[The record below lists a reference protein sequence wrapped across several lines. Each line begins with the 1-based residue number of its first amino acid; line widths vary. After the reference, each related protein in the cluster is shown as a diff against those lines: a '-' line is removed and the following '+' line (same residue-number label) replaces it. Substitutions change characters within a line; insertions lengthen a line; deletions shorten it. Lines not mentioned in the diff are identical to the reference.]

1 MTELAGVR
9 RGSLCDEV
17 IEQIRAQITNGSW
30 PVGERIP
37 PESELIERLQVGR
50 GTVRE
55 AVKALAHA
63 GLLEVRQGDGTY
75 VKSSSELAGAL
86 RRQISRSTDEH
97 VQEVRRAIEVEAA
110 RLAAVRRTE
119 ADLEACADA
128 LAARDVA
135 AEAAVR
141 FGRWDLSWGE
151 PWVAADV
158 RFHQAVVAAAHNP
171 MLLEMYLEL
180 SEALSALLTRLAAQ
194 PEHDLFL
201 VRGHHDLLEALRAGD
216 VEAAVLKALQ
226 NVDTDLGLSP
236 DPAVVGSGPG
246 GVPAG

>member
-1 MTELAGVR
+1 LTELAGMR

-17 IEQIRAQITNGSW
+17 IEKIRVQITDGSW

-75 VKSSSELAGAL
+75 VKSASELAGAL
-86 RRQISRSTDEH
+86 RRQISRSTDAH

-110 RLAAVRRTE
+110 RLAAFRRTE
-119 ADLEACADA
+119 QDLAACAEA
-128 LAARDVA
+128 LAERDVA
-135 AEAAVR
+135 AAIGR
-141 FGRWDLSWGE
+141 TLGRWDLSWGE

-180 SEALSALLTRLAAQ
+180 GEALSAVLLRLAA
-194 PEHDLFL
+194 ESDHDPYL
-201 VRGHHDLLEALRAGD
+201 VRGHQTLLDALREGD
-216 VEAAVLKALQ
+216 VESAALEAMH
-226 NVDTDLGLSP
+226 NVDTDLGIEP
-236 DPAVVGSGPG
+236 GIGPNS
-246 GVPAG
+246 

>member
-17 IEQIRAQITNGSW
+17 IEQIRGQITNGSW

-50 GTVRE
+50 GTVRV

-75 VKSSSELAGAL
+75 VKSSSELGGAL
-86 RRQISRSTDEH
+86 RRQISRSTDAH

-110 RLAAVRRTE
+110 RLAASRRTE
-119 ADLEACADA
+119 EDLAACAAA
-128 LAARDVA
+128 LAERDVA
-135 AEAAVR
+135 AGAGR
-141 FGRWDLSWGE
+141 MLGRWDLSWGE
-151 PWVAADV
+151 PWVTADV

-180 SEALSALLTRLAAQ
+180 GEALSSVLSRLAAQ
-194 PEHDLFL
+194 SDHDLYL
-201 VRGHHDLLEALRAGD
+201 ARGHQTLLDALRDGD
-216 VEAAVLKALQ
+216 VERAALEAMH
-226 NVDTDLGLSP
+226 NVDTDLGL
-236 DPAVVGSGPG
+236 DAGS
-246 GVPAG
+246 VPAMGLRR